1 MKSYRVSHFFIIIAA
16 FVIVFGITGCSDEV
30 NTPETDLSNLDL
42 AVFDISD
49 ATDGISDATLDAQY
63 TFNSP
68 FGHRNF
74 FRKDFS
80 PGKGGRHL
88 LQVLRRLNLS
98 EAQKNEVKNF
108 ISAHHECIKGPL
120 QDFRAI
126 VQPILADANAK
137 RKEIIDQFKAGT
149 ITREEAK
156 VKIDF
161 LNQAT
166 RELIQNDPALAPIKA
181 AFCACKTNLF
191 DNISSILTA
200 EQKLIWD
207 NWINNLSGP
216 CSGN

>member
-1 MKSYRVSHFFIIIAA
+1 MRNKTIPHLPIILTVFFIFFA
-16 FVIVFGITGCSDEV
+16 FMGCSDQV
-30 NTPETDLSNLDL
+30 NSPETDLSNLDL
-42 AVFDISD
+42 AVFDITD
-49 ATDGISDATLDAQY
+49 ATEGISDATLDAQY

-68 FGHRNF
+68 LGHRNF
-74 FRKDFS
+74 FRKDFLA
-80 PGKGGRHL
+80 GKSGRHL

-191 DNISSILTA
+191 DNISSKLTA